1 MKQVLDSTASREAWS
16 VRYERLRAGWLV
28 QELAW
33 GQALFIRQGTAAWME
48 AWSAA
53 GPAEWA
59 PWPGSPG
66 SAAPEL
72 VPQPVAKGG
81 GLQRQLT
88 RELANLLLHCQQEVS
103 A

>member
-1 MKQVLDSTASREAWS
+1 MKQVLDSMASREAWS
-16 VRYERLRAGWLV
+16 ARYEHLRAGWLV

-33 GQALFIRQGTAAWME
+33 GQALFIRQGMAAWME

-53 GPAEWA
+53 EPAEWA
-59 PWPGSPG
+59 PWCGSVV
-66 SAAPEL
+66 PEL
-72 VPQPVAKGG
+72 APQPVALGG

-88 RELANLLLHCQQEVS
+88 RELANLILHCQQEVS

>member
-1 MKQVLDSTASREAWS
+1 MQVFDTMASREAWS
-16 VRYERLRAGWLV
+16 VRYEHLRAGWLA

-33 GQALFIRQGTAAWME
+33 GQALFVRHGMAAWME

-53 GPAEWA
+53 EPADWA
-59 PWPGSPG
+59 PRPGG
-66 SAAPEL
+66 SVVVEL
-72 VPQPVAKGG
+72 APQPVALGG

-88 RELANLLLHCQQEVS
+88 RELANLILHCQQEVS